1 MPMNWFKV
9 EVRTG
14 EKGTYH
20 YVGTA
25 DATLES
31 LAQQMEDGQAIR
43 LDNLLYHDRGMV
55 KDWESWDKTLVPTV
69 VINAKEVVT
78 IMRFKGDPR
87 TLTNQ

>member
-1 MPMNWFKV
+1 MNWFKV

-31 LAQQMEDGQAIR
+31 LAQQMQAGQAIR
-43 LDNLLYHDRGMV
+43 LDHLLYYDRGKA
-55 KDWESWDKTLVPTV
+55 KDWESWDKTLVPSV

-78 IMRFKGDPR
+78 IMRFKGDPCA
-87 TLTNQ
+87 LAHE